1 MTVSTL
7 QFALLIA
14 LALGLVY
21 ACWTDWTR
29 REIDQWLNA
38 AIAISAPAFWY
49 ATGVSAWPD
58 IPIQLAIAAVFFI
71 LFMVPFAFGAMG
83 GGDLKLIGAL
93 GLWFPL
99 MAMIDI
105 VVFFSIFGAVLSL
118 GFLFHHMMRRRLG
131 KTTESYRT
139 VEVPYGIAIVFAA
152 LWVIYERYLNHFG

>member
-49 ATGVSAWPD
+49 ATGLTAWPG

-71 LFMVPFAFGAMG
+71 LFMVPFALNQMA

-93 GLWFPL
+93 ALWFPL
-99 MAMIDI
+99 TVMIDI
-105 VVFFSIFGAVLSL
+105 VVSFSIIGAALSL
-118 GFLFHHMMRRRLG
+118 AFLAHNLMRKRQG
-131 KTTESYRT
+131 KTQEPSIK
-139 VEVPYGIAIVFAA
+139 VEVPYGIAIAFGA